1 MADAVTNMI
10 VRLLNTNDSPED
22 ALKLVTQFLSIA
34 IQRKLKLDPKLIN
47 EIISTVIHNFSE
59 FVDQLEIEDATKLFS
74 IASDLQDIQPIHII
88 QSQNRSSSST
98 PTIDLSSEN
107 SIVDDVIPLDE
118 FAPIYVDVNNEIH
131 VFVSLSQLTVP
142 VVPVS
147 ESHALPNES
156 IFLVNEFNDPKQ
168 TEKDFIATPSYLR
181 KPKTIQEP
189 PGDVE
194 MSEADDVP
202 TKPVIELSPSEL
214 KIAHPWSN
222 MFKVRNLDSVFSKVF
237 VIPQSSFFLSCKSPM
252 DGIGGGE
259 AM

>member
-34 IQRKLKLDPKLIN
+34 VQRKLKLDPKLIN

-74 IASDLQDIQPIHII
+74 IAITFHYYQLYDLPINPII
-88 QSQNRSSSST
+88 
-98 PTIDLSSEN
+98 
-107 SIVDDVIPLDE
+107 
-118 FAPIYVDVNNEIH
+118 A
-131 VFVSLSQLTVP
+131 
-142 VVPVS
+142 
-147 ESHALPNES
+147 
-156 IFLVNEFNDPKQ
+156 
-168 TEKDFIATPSYLR
+168 EKDFIATPSYFR

-202 TKPVIELSPSEL
+202 TKPVIELIIAPPPIPKEVKAKPTRKRSVTLEVVVESPE
-214 KIAHPWSN
+214 PTE
-222 MFKVRNLDSVFSKVF
+222 
-237 VIPQSSFFLSCKSPM
+237 FLPTLVNAEEK
-252 DGIGGGE
+252 E
-259 AM
+259 K